1 MQIQLCFM
9 QSQDDDVD
17 DDAEEEVAII
27 INNNMKLSCVRM
39 ILDC

>member
-1 MQIQLCFM
+1 M
-9 QSQDDDVD
+9 QSQDGDVD